1 MIVHRTDLAN
11 SELNASQRTLSLL
24 ERRLLLFAD
33 GKRSIDEIRSLV
45 NAPNAG
51 ELLYLLEKKGF
62 LSQGKSKQ
70 AKSEESAASAMDEII
85 GQLRPLIAPIAAS
98 GLFAKPKSRPA
109 SVIPAMLR
117 PVNTA
122 PTTTTTPA
130 PTHPVLAGQAQ
141 VFQVVESTAQAD
153 EQPESAQQP
162 ALDENAKQAIK
173 HIIIETSAEHLG
185 IFSRDLL
192 DKTERAQNAAQLRAC
207 ISQWHMAMQES
218 RSGREKCVEWLNE
231 VNGLLHHGMAKE
243 LKSA

>member
-1 MIVHRTDLAN
+1 
-11 SELNASQRTLSLL
+11 LSLL

-33 GKRSIDEIRSLV
+33 GKRSIDEIRTLV

-98 GLFAKPKSRPA
+98 GLFAKPKTPPA
-109 SVIPAMLR
+109 SVSQAMLR
-117 PVNTA
+117 PVNAA
-122 PTTTTTPA
+122 PTSTPA
-130 PTHPVLAGQAQ
+130 PAHPALAAQAQ
-141 VFQVVESTAQAD
+141 VFQAVERKAQAD

-162 ALDENAKQAIK
+162 ALDENAKQTIK

-192 DKTERAQNAAQLRAC
+192 DKTERAQDAAQLRAC

-218 RSGREKCVEWLNE
+218 RSGREKCVDWLNE
-231 VNGLLHHGMAKE
+231 VNGLFHHGMAQE

>member
-1 MIVHRTDLAN
+1 MIVHRTNLAN

-33 GKRSIDEIRSLV
+33 GKRSIDEIRTLV
-45 NAPNAG
+45 NAPNDG

-70 AKSEESAASAMDEII
+70 AKPEESAASAMDEII

-109 SVIPAMLR
+109 SVIPAMTR
-117 PVNTA
+117 PVNA
-122 PTTTTTPA
+122 APA
-130 PTHPVLAGQAQ
+130 PAHAVIAAQ
-141 VFQVVESTAQAD
+141 VQSLQVVEPTAQAV
-153 EQPESAQQP
+153 EQPAI
-162 ALDENAKQAIK
+162 DENAKQAIK
-173 HIIIETSAEHLG
+173 HIIIETSGEHLG

-192 DKTERAQNAAQLRAC
+192 DKTERAQDIAQLRVC

-218 RSGREKCVEWLNE
+218 RSGRENCIEWLNE
-231 VNGLLHHGMAKE
+231 VNGLLHHGMAQE